1 MERVPSQSMNG
12 GSGEEHMARSA
23 LRPSDFITS
32 SKSLNGRLREAGLR
46 EQLEGA
52 TGTAASDMAR
62 RFAPESPDDGLEPEI
77 SVIEE
82 DLSPMHPAAHGRRFP
97 TVPRE
102 ETGSRARTS
111 AWILLALIVACGT
124 PSALAGFMM
133 WNGSLPIPF
142 AGQFEEAPAAET
154 KVAEAPA
161 ADAPAPD
168 APGADQPAAGAPA
181 NAPVVEQPVANAP
194 IAEEPAAAEP
204 PAPEAAAQPPE
215 SQPRESLPPKMQGRM
230 EAAVSALSDPASKSS
245 IQEKTAGVSEARA
258 APAPLQIVVKP
269 IEGAHAAMQAELA
282 VAVEPSIPD
291 GLGSRV
297 LVKDLPRNAT
307 LSAGQKSADG
317 WTLTVDDLTGLK
329 LNLPADA
336 AGDAVVKVELCSEAG
351 EVLAETSL
359 PLHVEPAPVLSP
371 DYVSRIAGLMEHGQK
386 MIDVGYISG
395 ARAYYIRAAEAGS
408 AAGAMAA
415 AATFDPAALDA
426 LQAHGVQSDVSQ
438 ARRWYERARELG
450 AKDADAR
457 LAGLPTE

>member
-1 MERVPSQSMNG
+1 MERVPSHGMNG
-12 GSGEEHMARSA
+12 GSGEDHMARNA

-32 SKSLNGRLREAGLR
+32 PTSLKGRLREAGFR
-46 EQLEGA
+46 EQILEGA
-52 TGTAASDMAR
+52 AGTAASDMAR
-62 RFAPESPDDGLEPEI
+62 RFAPDSPSGDDEDQADSSAESKYEPWRPEPQI
-77 SVIEE
+77 
-82 DLSPMHPAAHGRRFP
+82 GRFP
-97 TVPRE
+97 SVPPE
-102 ETGSRARTS
+102 EKSLRARTS
-111 AWILLALIVACGT
+111 PWILLALIIACGT
-124 PSALAGFMM
+124 PSAIAGFMM

-142 AGQFEEAPAAET
+142 AEHFGQQEAAET
-154 KVAEAPA
+154 QVAAMPAPDAPA
-161 ADAPAPD
+161 ADAPAA
-168 APGADQPAAGAPA
+168 APPAAQEPAAPPA
-181 NAPVVEQPVANAP
+181 AP
-194 IAEEPAAAEP
+194 EPAAAP
-204 PAPEAAAQPPE
+204 PAPAPEVAQQPEA
-215 SQPRESLPPKMQGRM
+215 QPRESMPPKNQDRM
-230 EAAVSALSDPASKSS
+230 EAAVSALSDPANKSS

-297 LVKDLPRNAT
+297 LVKDLPQNAT
-307 LSAGQKSADG
+307 LSAGKKSADG

-336 AGDAVVKVELCSEAG
+336 AGDAVVKVELRSESG
-351 EVLAETSL
+351 EVLAETSM
-359 PLHVEPAPVLSP
+359 PLHVEPAPVLRP

-408 AAGAMAA
+408 AEGAMAA

-438 ARRWYERARELG
+438 ARRWYERAKELG
-450 AKDADAR
+450 AKDADSR
-457 LAGLPTE
+457 VAGLPAE